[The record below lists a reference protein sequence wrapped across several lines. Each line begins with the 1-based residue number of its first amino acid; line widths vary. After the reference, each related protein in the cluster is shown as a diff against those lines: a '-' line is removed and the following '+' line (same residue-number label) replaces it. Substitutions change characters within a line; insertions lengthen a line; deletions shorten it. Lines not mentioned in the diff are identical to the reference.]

1 MNTIAKCTKFLACTC
16 LFFST
21 CSSLSIPE
29 RIEQTHRATLQTI
42 GHLYTQNEINT
53 ARQTIN
59 NLTTTIKYYNV
70 IDNHTVSRT
79 LRKLPNALKKF
90 LLPQQCSNPENPCP
104 THQLIQRAQ
113 GRLTNAVIRCLETIL
128 DKIYWDLDSNPHHI
142 WESFLMIEHYLLK
155 FLSPNLMQNDSQ
167 LNNLYMSL
175 LCNFCLFLDTAWHRL
190 PLKLYNDIIADFNDG
205 VVDLFYSYDRAINM
219 AQTKQTILKLHVSSA
234 QNKALALSMGYVLE
248 D

>member
-1 MNTIAKCTKFLACTC
+1 
-16 LFFST
+16 
-21 CSSLSIPE
+21 
-29 RIEQTHRATLQTI
+29 
-42 GHLYTQNEINT
+42 
-53 ARQTIN
+53 
-59 NLTTTIKYYNV
+59 
-70 IDNHTVSRT
+70 
-79 LRKLPNALKKF
+79 
-90 LLPQQCSNPENPCP
+90 
-104 THQLIQRAQ
+104 
-113 GRLTNAVIRCLETIL
+113 
-128 DKIYWDLDSNPHHI
+128 
-142 WESFLMIEHYLLK
+142 MIEHYLLK